1 MKKKLSI
8 ILCILWM
15 GFIFYNSSQP
25 GYKSN
30 ERSVKVLNVIK
41 QFKNDTLNIIKELI
55 SDDKSSSLNKHII
68 YNEDKAFNKSDKS
81 LFGIDINE
89 YSQGVDFKVLATTI
103 DFLYL
108 RSSGSA
114 TGRFRV
120 DRKFLEFARNARSMK
135 IPVGAYH
142 FGVPSYDLT
151 TADSQ
156 CDDFINILQDAFG
169 EKDYGDLFPVLDVET
184 PTDKSISTQA
194 LINWIERFKIRFEKK
209 TRRRLMLYTGVFFV
223 EIYNNFFIPNKGYPL
238 KNMILWIA
246 YYTAISG
253 NAPVPPAVGGWT
265 RWRVWQYSESA
276 TVAGVT
282 SKVDANWGPNSIDLL
297 TQPRNVSG
305 LTVSRKGNTLNISWK
320 KNTDTDLV
328 GYNIFANNYWIGTVD
343 AKDTSFSINTNQLPF
358 KVSGPIKISI
368 EAFDNDGETS
378 KRRSSFTI

>member
-1 MKKKLSI
+1 MQ
-8 ILCILWM
+8 
-15 GFIFYNSSQP
+15 N
-25 GYKSN
+25 
-30 ERSVKVLNVIK
+30 R
-41 QFKNDTLNIIKELI
+41 
-55 SDDKSSSLNKHII
+55 
-68 YNEDKAFNKSDKS
+68 SDKS

-114 TGRFRV
+114 TGRFIV

-194 LINWIERFKIRFEKK
+194 LINWIERFKTRFEKK

-246 YYTAISG
+246 YYTVISG
-253 NAPVPPAVGGWT
+253 NAPVPPDVGGWT

>member
-1 MKKKLSI
+1 
-8 ILCILWM
+8 M
-15 GFIFYNSSQP
+15 GGLMQ
-25 GYKSN
+25 
-30 ERSVKVLNVIK
+30 
-41 QFKNDTLNIIKELI
+41 
-55 SDDKSSSLNKHII
+55 
-68 YNEDKAFNKSDKS
+68 NKSDKS

-89 YSQGVDFKVLATTI
+89 YSQGVDFTVLATTI

-194 LINWIERFKIRFEKK
+194 LINWIERFKTRFEKK

-253 NAPVPPAVGGWT
+253 NAPVPPDVGGWT

>member
-1 MKKKLSI
+1 
-8 ILCILWM
+8 M
-15 GFIFYNSSQP
+15 GGLMQN
-25 GYKSN
+25 
-30 ERSVKVLNVIK
+30 R
-41 QFKNDTLNIIKELI
+41 
-55 SDDKSSSLNKHII
+55 
-68 YNEDKAFNKSDKS
+68 SDKS

-89 YSQGVDFKVLATTI
+89 YSQGVDFTVLATTI

-194 LINWIERFKIRFEKK
+194 LINWIERFKTKFEKK

-253 NAPVPPAVGGWT
+253 NAPVPPDVGGWT

>member
-1 MKKKLSI
+1 
-8 ILCILWM
+8 M
-15 GFIFYNSSQP
+15 GGLMQN
-25 GYKSN
+25 
-30 ERSVKVLNVIK
+30 R
-41 QFKNDTLNIIKELI
+41 
-55 SDDKSSSLNKHII
+55 
-68 YNEDKAFNKSDKS
+68 SDKS

-89 YSQGVDFKVLATTI
+89 YSQGVDFTVLATTI

-253 NAPVPPAVGGWT
+253 NAPVPPDVGGWT

>member
-1 MKKKLSI
+1 
-8 ILCILWM
+8 M
-15 GFIFYNSSQP
+15 GGLMQN
-25 GYKSN
+25 
-30 ERSVKVLNVIK
+30 R
-41 QFKNDTLNIIKELI
+41 
-55 SDDKSSSLNKHII
+55 
-68 YNEDKAFNKSDKS
+68 SDKS

-89 YSQGVDFKVLATTI
+89 YSQGVDFTVLATTI

-194 LINWIERFKIRFEKK
+194 LINWIERFKTRFEKK

-253 NAPVPPAVGGWT
+253 NAPVPPDVGGWT

>member
-1 MKKKLSI
+1 
-8 ILCILWM
+8 M
-15 GFIFYNSSQP
+15 GGLMQN
-25 GYKSN
+25 
-30 ERSVKVLNVIK
+30 R
-41 QFKNDTLNIIKELI
+41 
-55 SDDKSSSLNKHII
+55 
-68 YNEDKAFNKSDKS
+68 SDKS

-89 YSQGVDFKVLATTI
+89 YSQGVDFTVLATTI

-253 NAPVPPAVGGWT
+253 NAPVPPDVGGWT

-378 KRRSSFTI
+378 KRRSNFTI

>member
-1 MKKKLSI
+1 MQ
-8 ILCILWM
+8 
-15 GFIFYNSSQP
+15 N
-25 GYKSN
+25 
-30 ERSVKVLNVIK
+30 R
-41 QFKNDTLNIIKELI
+41 
-55 SDDKSSSLNKHII
+55 
-68 YNEDKAFNKSDKS
+68 SDKS

-89 YSQGVDFKVLATTI
+89 YSQGVDFTVLATTI

-253 NAPVPPAVGGWT
+253 NAPVPPDVGGWT

-343 AKDTSFSINTNQLPF
+343 AKDTNFSINTNQLPF

>member
-1 MKKKLSI
+1 MQ
-8 ILCILWM
+8 
-15 GFIFYNSSQP
+15 N
-25 GYKSN
+25 
-30 ERSVKVLNVIK
+30 R
-41 QFKNDTLNIIKELI
+41 
-55 SDDKSSSLNKHII
+55 
-68 YNEDKAFNKSDKS
+68 SDKS

-89 YSQGVDFKVLATTI
+89 YSQGVDFTVLATTI

-142 FGVPSYDLT
+142 FGVPSYDLN

-253 NAPVPPAVGGWT
+253 NAPVPPDVGGWT

>member
-1 MKKKLSI
+1 MQ
-8 ILCILWM
+8 
-15 GFIFYNSSQP
+15 NR
-25 GYKSN
+25 N
-30 ERSVKVLNVIK
+30 
-41 QFKNDTLNIIKELI
+41 
-55 SDDKSSSLNKHII
+55 
-68 YNEDKAFNKSDKS
+68 DKS

-89 YSQGVDFKVLATTI
+89 YSQGVDFAVLSKTI

-114 TGRFRV
+114 SGRFRV
-120 DRKFLEFARNARSMK
+120 DRKFLEFAKKARGFK

-142 FGVPSYDLT
+142 FGVPSYDLN

-156 CDDFINILQDAFG
+156 CNDFINILQEGFG
-169 EKDYGDLFPVLDVET
+169 QKDYGDLFPVLDVEV

-194 LINWIERFKIRFEKK
+194 LINWIERFKTKFEKN
-209 TRRRLMLYTGVFFV
+209 TRRRLMLYTGAFFV
-223 EIYNNFFIPNKGYPL
+223 EMYNNFFIPNKGYPL

-246 YYTAISG
+246 HYTAIKG
-253 NAPVPPAVGGWT
+253 NASVPPDVGGWT

-282 SKVDANWGPNSIDLL
+282 SKVDANWGPDNIDLL

-305 LTVSRKGNTLNISWK
+305 LTVNRKGNKLNINWK
-320 KNTDTDLV
+320 SNTDKDLV

-343 AKDTSFSINTNQLPF
+343 VKDTSFSIGINQLPF
-358 KVSGPIKISI
+358 SVNGPIKISI

-378 KRRSSFTI
+378 KNRSSFTI